1 MVFIFGLLI
10 GSFLNVVIL
19 RIDTGLGFGGRS
31 KCFSCGKTLSWYE
44 LIPLF
49 SFLFQKG
56 KCRGCNGKVS
66 WQYPVVEFMT
76 GLIFALVYL
85 KIGIYF
91 GILTL
96 IATLVLVASLIVIS
110 VFDIHH
116 QQIPNIPL
124 LVFYLSGISL
134 FLLSGQK
141 GVFMYLAEGILV
153 SAPLLLLW
161 LVSKGRWL
169 GFGDVL
175 LSIGVGWWLGL
186 SMGFSAILLSFWIGA
201 VFAIIIMLYKRKK
214 MFKVAI
220 PFGPF
225 IALGSLVSFLYTIDM
240 YSIMDFFTWF

>member
-1 MVFIFGLLI
+1 
-10 GSFLNVVIL
+10 
-19 RIDTGLGFGGRS
+19 
-31 KCFSCGKTLSWYE
+31 
-44 LIPLF
+44 
-49 SFLFQKG
+49 
-56 KCRGCNGKVS
+56 
-66 WQYPVVEFMT
+66 MT